1 MSDFCKRLKK
11 AMEIRGI
18 SQSELCEKT
27 GITKSAMSQ
36 YISGAFKPKQA
47 RTYLLAK
54 ALDVNES
61 WLLGY
66 DVPMERA
73 KNNAEQIYYEFV
85 GLNTILSD
93 FPTTDTKALN
103 TKIISDAIEKTMEIN
118 KMYLS
123 TPRAY
128 IPTISIDEAVIGL
141 KFLLAYYRINFQNFS
156 NDSLG
161 KLINNA
167 LFKDFI
173 KNIIIN
179 NVQDEKI

>member
-73 KNNAEQIYYEFV
+73 KNNFAFF
-85 GLNTILSD
+85 D
-93 FPTTDTKALN
+93 
-103 TKIISDAIEKTMEIN
+103 
-118 KMYLS
+118 
-123 TPRAY
+123 
-128 IPTISIDEAVIGL
+128 
-141 KFLLAYYRINFQNFS
+141 
-156 NDSLG
+156 
-161 KLINNA
+161 
-167 LFKDFI
+167 
-173 KNIIIN
+173 
-179 NVQDEKI
+179 